1 MKPGFIFIFL
11 FIICSSCFRNRL
23 FIEHDY
29 KYSLGFT
36 DYKTYGFV
44 DCQRDSNIIC
54 EDVQQAIKSQ
64 MGARGYKLGSGSPD
78 LFVNFSVYYD
88 RFIYKGYDQPNLAF
102 WMNNGQS
109 EDTYKPVKYNLNR
122 GTIMISLIEAG
133 TSEIVWRGY
142 ATGVFNAQ
150 SVKKNYYKN
159 VVASIFSEY
168 PLFATD
174 EAFKRTKLN
183 RSI

>member
-1 MKPGFIFIFL
+1 MRLYLYCIL
-11 FIICSSCFRNRL
+11 ICVLGTSCLNHRF

-29 KYSLGFT
+29 KYSLGFV

-44 DCQRDSNIIC
+44 ECQRDSNIIC
-54 EDVQQAIKSQ
+54 EDVQQAIKAQ
-64 MGARGYKLGSGSPD
+64 MSARGYKLGAGSPD

-88 RFIYKGYDQPNLAF
+88 NFIYKGYDQPNLKY
-102 WMNNGQS
+102 WMNNGS
-109 EDTYKPVKYNLNR
+109 ADDTYKPVKYSLNR

-133 TSEIVWRGY
+133 SSEIVWRGY
-142 ATGVFNAQ
+142 ATGVFNAK

-174 EAFKRTKLN
+174 EAFRRTKLN